1 MTAQPEHTESQEEE
15 RVANAYDRILEN
27 VRNILSTTSD
37 ITKKEFDR
45 ALNQAGTSLEGASQY
60 TKDEV
65 EKARKAVRKDWQN
78 FVKVAGK
85 QKEDFLESE
94 QFQRISDTGLGML
107 AKMTKAVKNWATF
120 LDEKIDEQI
129 TYHTG
134 EIAGA
139 GTFECVECEKTM
151 TFKKSGRIPPCSSC
165 KSTTFRRVL

>member
-1 MTAQPEHTESQEEE
+1 MTAQSEHTKSQEEE

-27 VRNILSTTSD
+27 VRNILTTTSD

-45 ALNQAGTSLEGASQY
+45 ALNQAGTSLEEASQY
-60 TKDEV
+60 TKDEI

-134 EIAGA
+134 EVAGA
-139 GTFECVECEKTM
+139 GTFKCVECEKTM

-165 KSTTFRRVL
+165 KSTTFRRML